1 MTLLVLAPHP
11 AVSAQEQPET
21 IRAEVVEVEPADE
34 TAAVLVNGRRYR
46 GKVRIRAHP
55 GGLAVV
61 EEVALDGY
69 LSGIQEVP
77 LSWEP
82 AALEAQVI
90 AARTYLAWT
99 LARGR
104 TASGRTYDYDICAT
118 DACQVYAGIEPLLAD
133 GGEKWREAVRATD
146 AQILLFDGEPA
157 QTYYSSTSGGRTRSV
172 SDVWP
177 DIDLPY
183 LQGVESPGE
192 DSPFAHWVWRLPQRQ
207 MQELLDVAGLVDGD
221 LLHITSTVTEDGDG
235 PWTVTF
241 HSAGGRRTM
250 DNWSLRGLL
259 NRLGP
264 SVQPVHL
271 PAFRPD
277 GPRYPQT
284 ILSPSFTMS
293 TTRIPILAPG
303 KPPIVTIH
311 EVDGRGWGHLVG
323 MSQYGAQ
330 AMAENGAT
338 ATEILR
344 HYYSG
349 LEPREAPEFVPST
362 VEVALALEVPEFD
375 VEVAGPVNV
384 SVDGN
389 RVGAEELGS
398 WAMVA
403 NRGGIEL
410 TTPTGLGLP
419 PSVRPRDVQ
428 FLRGWMILRTEITA
442 ASDVSWEVRRGEE
455 RISAAPPEQMNA
467 GFVRFVVPPGPDV
480 EVTIRATN
488 AHGSDEAHLEAGS
501 VREVGR

>member
-1 MTLLVLAPHP
+1 
-11 AVSAQEQPET
+11 
-21 IRAEVVEVEPADE
+21 
-34 TAAVLVNGRRYR
+34 
-46 GKVRIRAHP
+46 
-55 GGLAVV
+55 
-61 EEVALDGY
+61 
-69 LSGIQEVP
+69 
-77 LSWEP
+77 
-82 AALEAQVI
+82 
-90 AARTYLAWT
+90 
-99 LARGR
+99 
-104 TASGRTYDYDICAT
+104 
-118 DACQVYAGIEPLLAD
+118 
-133 GGEKWREAVRATD
+133 
-146 AQILLFDGEPA
+146 
-157 QTYYSSTSGGRTRSV
+157 
-172 SDVWP
+172 
-177 DIDLPY
+177 
-183 LQGVESPGE
+183 
-192 DSPFAHWVWRLPQRQ
+192 
-207 MQELLDVAGLVDGD
+207 
-221 LLHITSTVTEDGDG
+221 
-235 PWTVTF
+235 
-241 HSAGGRRTM
+241 
-250 DNWSLRGLL
+250 
-259 NRLGP
+259 
-264 SVQPVHL
+264 
-271 PAFRPD
+271 
-277 GPRYPQT
+277 
-284 ILSPSFTMS
+284 
-293 TTRIPILAPG
+293 
-303 KPPIVTIH
+303 
-311 EVDGRGWGHLVG
+311 
-323 MSQYGAQ
+323 
-330 AMAENGAT
+330 
-338 ATEILR
+338 ILR